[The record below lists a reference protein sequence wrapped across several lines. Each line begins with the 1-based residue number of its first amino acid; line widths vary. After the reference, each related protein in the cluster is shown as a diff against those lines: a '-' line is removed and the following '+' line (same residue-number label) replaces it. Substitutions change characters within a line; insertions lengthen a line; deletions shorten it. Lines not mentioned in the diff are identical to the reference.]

1 MEHSLVDMSASAR
14 LWGELWGDRPRD
26 WAGTEEQQHPVYAAA
41 LEHMELRA
49 GDRVLDVGC
58 GTGVFLR
65 MCADRGAEVAGLD
78 ASEPLL
84 AVARGRVPEA
94 DLRHG
99 DMMALPFAD
108 DTFDLVT
115 GFTSFFFADDMV
127 AALREAGRVARPG
140 GPVVIEVFGAPER
153 CELELVKHAVAPFRP
168 RGEDG
173 EEVRYWRPGMVGEIA
188 AAAGL
193 TVARAFTCAMA
204 YEYPDE
210 ERFLAAMLSAGGA
223 AAVAGRER
231 EPELRA
237 ALVAAMAGCRRPDGS
252 YRVGN
257 DWEVVVAHA
266 P

>member
-1 MEHSLVDMSASAR
+1 MGPSAR

-41 LEHMELRA
+41 LEQVELRA

-65 MCADRGAEVAGLD
+65 MCADRGAEVTGLD

-84 AVARGRVPEA
+84 AIARGRVPEA

-153 CELELVKHAVAPFRP
+153 CELELVKHAVAGAQLDLLQRGGVDGVLLRLRARP
-168 RGEDG
+168 
-173 EEVRYWRPGMVGEIA
+173 
-188 AAAGL
+188 
-193 TVARAFTCAMA
+193 VARAVA
-204 YEYPDE
+204 PQ
-210 ERFLAAMLSAGGA
+210 LAPQAR
-223 AAVAGRER
+223 GR
-231 EPELRA
+231 
-237 ALVAAMAGCRRPDGS
+237 
-252 YRVGN
+252 
-257 DWEVVVAHA
+257 AHLH
-266 P
+266 

>member
-1 MEHSLVDMSASAR
+1 MEIGPSAR

-41 LEHMELRA
+41 LEQVELRA
-49 GDRVLDVGC
+49 GERVLDVGC

-65 MCADRGAEVAGLD
+65 MCADRGAEVTGLD

-99 DMMALPFAD
+99 DMMALP
-108 DTFDLVT
+108 
-115 GFTSFFFADDMV
+115 FADDMV

-173 EEVRYWRPGMVGEIA
+173 EEVRYWRPGMVAEIA

-193 TVARAFTCAMA
+193 TVAEASTCAMT

-223 AAVAGRER
+223 AAVAGPER

-252 YRVGN
+252 YGVGN
-257 DWEVVVAHA
+257 EWEVVVAHA